1 MHGAAS
7 YSNETVAE
15 TKHPLLLGARQRGSQ
30 AGNTS
35 KKGLG
40 NYEGIGECVSDG
52 LYKLSVVTLSKW
64 KARSDCILNKD
75 VLRAASPRGHPGM

>member
-15 TKHPLLLGARQRGSQ
+15 TKHPLLLAACQRGSQ
-30 AGNTS
+30 DGNTS

-40 NYEGIGECVSDG
+40 NYEEVGQCVSDG
-52 LYKLSVVTLSKW
+52 LHKLSVVTLSKW
-64 KARSDCILNKD
+64 KA
-75 VLRAASPRGHPGM
+75 